1 MDTGDTAP
9 CVLLFFDQRR
19 FVFNAGEGLQRF
31 CTEHKVRL
39 SRIDHVF
46 LTRVCSETAGGLPGL
61 LLTLAN
67 IDDVGRGVKLWGP
80 SNLSYLL
87 DAMRTFVPG
96 AAMVHTQTF
105 GEAKAPPGPLAGER
119 DGRSNGRATLLPPD
133 VVDSPEELLHEDE
146 NVQISAVVLRP
157 RLLADVRLPTGKL
170 TLTTERAPTTPP
182 PDSGR
187 TTQQVADLG
196 FGAAEPW
203 LLGFPLEPD
212 AAPAASANSDGSE
225 CNQKPSAKRARAAS
239 QVWTTEQHAA
249 ARGVPSV
256 VYICRM
262 PELKGKFDPDKARAL
277 GLRPSAKYAQLQ
289 RGASVVSDD
298 GTRTIHPG
306 DVMGPSE
313 LGAVLLLV
321 DCPTAGHVPALVA
334 SSALE
339 QLRAAK
345 DEVVSGANHAEAQG
359 IGSAAFDNRQR
370 ATCVVHLGPQPVL
383 DTMAYRQ
390 WMASLGPQASHILAG
405 HGRQGHVQP
414 ILASSAKITARLNLI
429 CPGAFPIFRSATS
442 SSLLASPPGLRDI
455 RRNQLQELEGIGPV
469 QHAQNLMKF
478 RFSPKAHIGLDLA
491 AVPEQVDLQEVCQQ
505 LIRDNPDV
513 VAAAERVARLWQDNE
528 QERQTDTPAR
538 SLAEPIRE
546 SQRQVSGNVSG
557 MTRSDHERQQ
567 VFVEEP
573 WLMESQRDAAA
584 IHGTC
589 DDAASS
595 NASSRDNA
603 GMAATAGADRTSG
616 AAVPDCLKDVGREE
630 MELVFLG
637 TGSSQPSKYRN
648 VSSIYVNL
656 FHKGGLLLDC
666 GEGTYAQL
674 KRRHGPENADA
685 LVAGLKLVWIS
696 HIHADHHAGLAR
708 ILTARCQLLGGPR
721 QAKPIVV
728 VGPKPLRRFLDAYE
742 KVEDL
747 CMTFVDCSQ
756 TTYEADKL
764 EIQNREGDNGKRESD
779 EAKPSAPFRR
789 GGLIQMTDRGGK
801 RGTAMQNYWL
811 QPGFNL
817 QDRLDMQGRKGVAA
831 ALSELGLARL
841 VSIPVVHCA
850 HAYGVLLE
858 AAPIERRH
866 RGDLGHP
873 CSPHVPTECLGWKV
887 VYSGDTRPCEAL
899 VEASRDA
906 TVLIHEATFD
916 DGLEEEALAKRHS
929 LTREAVETGV
939 RSGAFRTI
947 LTHFSQRYPKVPVF
961 DDSWTART
969 CVAFDLMS
977 ANLAD
982 LDRLP
987 QILPALKLLF
997 KDEMAAED
1005 GEDAYMA
1012 PAEATTL
1019 T

>member
-105 GEAKAPPGPLAGER
+105 GEAKPPPGALAG
-119 DGRSNGRATLLPPD
+119 DGGGRSGGRATLLPPD

-157 RLLADVRLPTGKL
+157 RLQANPRQPTGKL
-170 TLTTERAPTTPP
+170 TPPIERAPPP

-187 TTQQVADLG
+187 ATQQVADLG

-203 LLGFPLEPD
+203 LLGFPSEPD
-212 AAPAASANSDGSE
+212 AAPAVSASSDGSE
-225 CNQKPSAKRARAAS
+225 GNHKPSAKRARAAA
-239 QVWTTEQHAA
+239 QVRTTEQHAA
-249 ARGVPSV
+249 AVRGGPSV

-277 GLRPSAKYAQLQ
+277 GLRPGAKYAQLQ

-298 GTRTIHPG
+298 GTRTIHSS

-313 LGAVLLLV
+313 SGAVLLLV
-321 DCPTAGHVPALVA
+321 DCPTARHIPALVA

-345 DEVVSGANHAEAQG
+345 DEVVAGADHAEAQG
-359 IGSAAFDNRQR
+359 IGSAAVGNRQR
-370 ATCVVHLGPQPVL
+370 ATCVVHLGPQAVL

-405 HGRQGHVQP
+405 HGRQGHVP
-414 ILASSAKITARLNLI
+414 PTLASSAKITARLNLI
-429 CPGAFPIFRSATS
+429 CPRAFPIFGSATS
-442 SSLLASPPGLRDI
+442 SSLSALPPGLGDI
-455 RRNQLQELEGIGPV
+455 YRNKDLEGIGPV

-513 VAAAERVARLWQDNE
+513 VAAAERVAQLWQDD
-528 QERQTDTPAR
+528 ERERKTDTAAR
-538 SLAEPIRE
+538 SLREPIQE
-546 SQRQVSGNVSG
+546 SQCQVGGSVSG
-557 MTRSDHERQQ
+557 MTRSNHERQQ

-573 WLMESQRDAAA
+573 WLVESQRDAAA
-584 IHGTC
+584 VCGTC
-589 DDAASS
+589 DDDASS
-595 NASSRDNA
+595 NASSRDDA
-603 GMAATAGADRTSG
+603 GMAATAGAGRTSG
-616 AAVPDCLKDVGREE
+616 AVVPDCLKEVGREE

-685 LVAGLKLVWIS
+685 IVAGLKLVWIS

-764 EIQNREGDNGKRESD
+764 EVQSSERDNGRRPSG
-779 EAKPSAPFRR
+779 EAGPSPKR
-789 GGLIQMTDRGGK
+789 GGLIQMTDRGGR
-801 RGTAMQNYWL
+801 RGTGMQNYWL

-817 QDRLDMQGRKGVAA
+817 QDGLDMQGRKGVAA
-831 ALSELGLARL
+831 ALFELGLARL

-858 AAPIERRH
+858 AAPSERRH
-866 RGDLGHP
+866 RGDLGPP
-873 CSPHVPTECLGWKV
+873 CSAHVPTMGLGWKV

-899 VEASRDA
+899 VEASCNA

-997 KDEMAAED
+997 KDEMAADDED
-1005 GEDAYMA
+1005 DANLA